1 MYNEKSK
8 ENLKMFS
15 SKNQPKKNGRPK
27 GSLSLTKEIKKI
39 LESVEENSKKQVAEL
54 FATAVLKQAMKGNPA
69 CLKEV
74 FERVDGKVPDKTE
87 NTGKDGGPVT
97 MRIIYEDQKKDPD
110 MNGENGHEKK
120 KTVFTFI

>member
-15 SKNQPKKNGRPK
+15 SKNQPKKNGRPE
-27 GSLSLTKEIKKI
+27 GSLSLTNAIKKI
-39 LESVEENSKKQVAEL
+39 LKSVDEKTGKRIL
-54 FATAVLKQAMKGNPA
+54 DLLATATIKHAMQGKDAYLKVIM
-69 CLKEV
+69 
-74 FERVDGKVPDKTE
+74 ERLEGKVPDKTE